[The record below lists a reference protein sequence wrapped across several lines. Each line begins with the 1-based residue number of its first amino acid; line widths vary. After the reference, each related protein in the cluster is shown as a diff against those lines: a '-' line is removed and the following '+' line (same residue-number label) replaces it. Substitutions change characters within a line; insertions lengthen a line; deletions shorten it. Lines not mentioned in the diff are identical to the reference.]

1 MLTSTPSA
9 AFIHGSTEKKNLWS
23 KNYTAELNYHSRNG
37 IIFCA
42 VNKVDGVKKTA
53 MVM

>member
-1 MLTSTPSA
+1 MLTSTPPA
-9 AFIHGSTEKKNLWS
+9 AFMYGSTEKKNLWS

-42 VNKVDGVKKTA
+42 VNKVDGVKEIT
-53 MVM
+53 MVI

>member
-1 MLTSTPSA
+1 MLISAPSA
-9 AFIHGSTEKKNLWS
+9 AFMYGSTEKKNLWS

-37 IIFCA
+37 IIFYA
-42 VNKVDGVKKTA
+42 VNKVDGVKKIT